1 MGRARQARIYQEGVS
16 GRRPRV
22 PVAWTRLEAAARR
35 AMSRAAYAYVAGAAG
50 LEDTMAANREGFG
63 RWRIVPRV
71 LRDVSARDPG
81 VELFGRRLRAPLLL
95 CPVGVLEM
103 AHPEADVAVAR
114 AAAAEGVP
122 LIISNQ
128 ASRPMEE
135 IAGAMGASP
144 RWFQLYWSTEDRV
157 VESLVARA
165 EAIGAEA
172 LVVTLDT
179 TMLGWRPRDLDLAWL
194 PFAHGQGIA
203 QYTSDPGF
211 RGVVDER
218 MAAPAGDR
226 PTPRPTLSALR
237 TLIDITRAHPGG
249 FLSNLVSPRPRA
261 SVETFLDTYS
271 RPSLTW
277 EDLAFVRSRTKLPI
291 LLKGVLHPADA
302 VRALDEGMDG
312 IVVSNHGG
320 RQVDGAIGAVD
331 ALPAIAEAVAGRAP
345 VLLDSGVRSGADAFK
360 ALALGATAVC
370 IGRPYVYGLAL
381 AGEAGVREVVSNL
394 LAEFDLT
401 MGLAGLA
408 SVDEISLDALVRAE
422 RTSTAAG

>member
-1 MGRARQARIYQEGVS
+1 VGRARQARIYQEGVS
-16 GRRPRV
+16 GRRPRI
-22 PVAWTRLEAAARR
+22 PVAWARLERAARR

-50 LEDTMAANREGFG
+50 LEETMAANREGFG

-81 VELFGRRLRAPLLL
+81 IELFGRRLPAPLLL

-135 IAGAMGASP
+135 IAAAMGDAP
-144 RWFQLYWSTEDRV
+144 RWFQLYWSTEDPV

-165 EAIGAEA
+165 EACGCEA
-172 LVVTLDT
+172 IVVTLDT

-194 PFAHGQGIA
+194 PFAHGLGIA
-203 QYTSDPGF
+203 QYKSDPAFGDAVG
-211 RGVVDER
+211 RRIASPPGER
-218 MAAPAGDR
+218 PV
-226 PTPRPTLSALR
+226 PRPTLAALR

-249 FLSNLVSPRPRA
+249 FLANLRSPRPRA
-261 SVETFLDTYS
+261 TVETFLDTYS

-277 EDLAFVRSRTKLPI
+277 ADLAFVRSRTRLPI
-291 LLKGVLHPADA
+291 LLKGVLHPDDA
-302 VRALDEGMDG
+302 VRALAEGADG

-320 RQVDGAIGAVD
+320 RQVDGAIAAID
-331 ALPAIAEAVAGRAP
+331 ALPAVAEAVAGRAP

-360 ALALGATAVC
+360 ALALGASAVC

-381 AGEAGVREVVSNL
+381 GGSDGVRDVIANL
-394 LAEFDLT
+394 VAELDLT
-401 MGLAGLA
+401 MGLSGLA
-408 SVDEISLDALVRAE
+408 SVSEIGRDALVPAP
-422 RTSTAAG
+422 A

>member
-1 MGRARQARIYQEGVS
+1 VGRARQARIYQEGVS
-16 GRRPRV
+16 GRRPRI
-22 PVAWTRLEAAARR
+22 PVAFARLEERARR
-35 AMSRAAYAYVAGAAG
+35 AMSRAAFAYVAGAAG
-50 LEDTMAANREGFG
+50 LEDTMAANRAGFQ

-71 LRDVSARDPG
+71 LRDVSTRNPG
-81 VELFGRRLRAPLLL
+81 VELFGRRLPGPLLL

-103 AHPEADVAVAR
+103 AHRDADVAVAR

-135 IAGAMGASP
+135 VAGAMGASP

-157 VESLVARA
+157 VESLVSRA
-165 EAIGAEA
+165 EAIGADA

-226 PTPRPTLSALR
+226 PQPRPTLSALR
-237 TLIDITRAHPGG
+237 TLIDITRAYPGG
-249 FLSNLVSPRPRA
+249 FWQNLVSPRPRA

-277 EDLAFVRSRTKLPI
+277 EDLAFVRSRTKLPM
-291 LLKGVLHPADA
+291 LLKGVLHPDDA
-302 VRALDEGMDG
+302 RRALDEGVDG
-312 IVVSNHGG
+312 LVVSNHGG
-320 RQVDGAIGAVD
+320 RQVDGAIAAIE
-331 ALPAIAEAVAGRAP
+331 ALPAVAEAVAGRAP

-360 ALALGATAVC
+360 ALALGASAVC

-381 AGEAGVREVVSNL
+381 AGEAGVREVIANFQ
-394 LAEFDLT
+394 AEFDLT
-401 MGLAGLA
+401 MGLAGVRA
-408 SVDEISLDALVRAE
+408 VGEITQDALVPAP
-422 RTSTAAG
+422 

>member
-1 MGRARQARIYQEGVS
+1 VGRARQARIYQDGVS

-50 LEDTMAANREGFG
+50 LEDTMAANREGFA

-71 LRDVSARDPG
+71 LRDVSARDG
-81 VELFGRRLRAPLLL
+81 GIELFGRRLPAPLLL

-135 IAGAMGASP
+135 IAAAMGSSP

-165 EAIGAEA
+165 EAIGADA

-226 PTPRPTLSALR
+226 PTPKPTLSALR

-249 FLSNLVSPRPRA
+249 FLANLRSPRPRA

-312 IVVSNHGG
+312 VIVSNHGG
-320 RQVDGAIGAVD
+320 RQVDGSIGAVD
-331 ALPAIAEAVAGRAP
+331 ALPAVAEAVAGRAP

-401 MGLAGLA
+401 LGLAGLA
-408 SVDEISLDALVRAE
+408 SVDEITRDALVRA
-422 RTSTAAG
+422 

>member
-1 MGRARQARIYQEGVS
+1 VGRARQARIYQEGVS
-16 GRRPRV
+16 GRRPRI
-22 PVAWTRLEAAARR
+22 PVAFARLEERARR
-35 AMSRAAYAYVAGAAG
+35 AMSRAAFAYVAGAAG
-50 LEDTMAANREGFG
+50 LEDTMAANRAGFQ

-71 LRDVSARDPG
+71 LRDVSTRNPG
-81 VELFGRRLRAPLLL
+81 VELFGRRLPGPLLL

-103 AHPEADVAVAR
+103 AHRDADVAVAR

-135 IAGAMGASP
+135 VAGAMGASP

-157 VESLVARA
+157 VESLVSRA
-165 EAIGAEA
+165 EAIGADA

-226 PTPRPTLSALR
+226 PQPRPTLSALR
-237 TLIDITRAHPGG
+237 TLIDITRAYPGG
-249 FLSNLVSPRPRA
+249 FWQNLVSPRPRA

-277 EDLAFVRSRTKLPI
+277 EDLAFVRSRTKLPM
-291 LLKGVLHPADA
+291 LLKGVLHPDDA
-302 VRALDEGMDG
+302 RRALDEGVVG
-312 IVVSNHGG
+312 LVVSNHGG
-320 RQVDGAIGAVD
+320 RQVDGAIAAIE
-331 ALPAIAEAVAGRAP
+331 ALPAVAEAVAGRAP

-360 ALALGATAVC
+360 ALALGASAVC

-381 AGEAGVREVVSNL
+381 AGEAGVREVIANF

-401 MGLAGLA
+401 MGLAGVRA
-408 SVDEISLDALVRAE
+408 VGEITQDALVPAP
-422 RTSTAAG
+422 